1 MKITK
6 TDEEVTFVKRV
17 VKHCFDIN
25 GKEVRVIEESYYSPY
40 DMEDYDTNINEED
53 YAKLTEL
60 EQEAMG
66 EELND
71 LVKLQ
76 IGEEIETV
84 DYENI

>member
-1 MKITK
+1 MKIKK
-6 TDEEVTFVKRV
+6 TDEEVTFIKKV
-17 VKHCFDIN
+17 VKHTFDIN

-40 DMEDYDTNINEED
+40 DTEDYDTNIHEED
-53 YAKLTEL
+53 YEKLNEL

-71 LVKLQ
+71 LVKLEVG
-76 IGEEIETV
+76 GELETV